1 MLRSIA
7 QEQSNVW
14 QTKRTVWRIHKW
26 MCKYKG
32 VEIVEGHMVLY
43 HVHLLLSI
51 PFGCDCRNI
60 VNELAQCIHFKG
72 LIYHTDF
79 KYANFYPPPN
89 KIIGSIL
96 RFFLVK
102 INARVVKTERT
113 RIGVA

>member
-1 MLRSIA
+1 
-7 QEQSNVW
+7 
-14 QTKRTVWRIHKW
+14 
-26 MCKYKG
+26 
-32 VEIVEGHMVLY
+32 MVAD

-89 KIIGSIL
+89 KVIGSIL

>member
-1 MLRSIA
+1 
-7 QEQSNVW
+7 
-14 QTKRTVWRIHKW
+14 

-32 VEIVEGHMVLY
+32 GEIVEGHMVAD

-89 KIIGSIL
+89 KVIGSIL